1 MKVSQKTKCLKSHN
15 LTSTKSNEPM
25 LTRQPTSISHQST
38 PDLNNSD
45 NSNKNFKNSLKKKKW
60 KCISSSRKI
69 FKFIKVKC
77 KLKRNKKL
85 QKNRKSSSFRRKSYS
100 SNAKNW
106 SSSPKSS
113 KTFKSKKLMRS
124 SSSKWET
131 SWRRLRRI
139 IRILR
144 KSWGWSFRWMS
155 WNWRACISRSWNKTL
170 GMRSIKYSKKNRMK
184 LRNSKQKSQNLR
196 RNLRPRTNSSTT
208 NSTPSSKSWKP
219 LPNWNSKRI
228 RWLIDWLSRAK

>member
-1 MKVSQKTKCLKSHN
+1 MKVSQKTKCLKSPN
-15 LTSTKSNEPM
+15 PTSTKRNEPM

-38 PDLNNSD
+38 PDLNHSD
-45 NSNKNFKNSLKKKKW
+45 NSNKNFKNSLKKKKL

-69 FKFIKVKC
+69 FKFTKVKC

-113 KTFKSKKLMRS
+113 KTFKSKKPMHI

-144 KSWGWSFRWMS
+144 KSWG
-155 WNWRACISRSWNKTL
+155 
-170 GMRSIKYSKKNRMK
+170 
-184 LRNSKQKSQNLR
+184 
-196 RNLRPRTNSSTT
+196 
-208 NSTPSSKSWKP
+208 
-219 LPNWNSKRI
+219 
-228 RWLIDWLSRAK
+228 